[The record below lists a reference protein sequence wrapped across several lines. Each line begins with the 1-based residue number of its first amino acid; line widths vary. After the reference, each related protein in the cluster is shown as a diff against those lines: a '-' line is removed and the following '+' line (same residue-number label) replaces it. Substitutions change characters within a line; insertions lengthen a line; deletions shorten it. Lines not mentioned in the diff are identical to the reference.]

1 MSRQALAQAR
11 EEVAL
16 HVARGQAPRDL
27 LQRLANE
34 DRVALAEVVVGPRA
48 PASPLL
54 VAAALEVLPALEQT
68 IAPKALYQRLVSLAA
83 ETRGDVLAAACQRHP
98 VASWLVKL
106 AEAVE
111 GPLAGLAHLEATSG
125 LPVFAR
131 VCQLHAE
138 AGHQA
143 ALLEA
148 VTRLG
153 RPELPA
159 QLAAAGHLE
168 AAAAAVVRCLE
179 RDPASPALA
188 WAAAGWG
195 PDLSPLRLACV
206 RCLRDARTAQALAGW
221 LIGDPRASSLL
232 GVVRATLPAM
242 PPTRGPLD
250 AARP

>member
-1 MSRQALAQAR
+1 M
-11 EEVAL
+11 VA
-16 HVARGQAPRDL
+16 AGQAPRDL

-68 IAPKALYQRLVSLAA
+68 IAPKALYQRLVSLAV

-106 AEAVE
+106 AEGVE
-111 GPLAGLAHLEATSG
+111 GPLAGLLHIEATRS
-125 LPVFAR
+125 LSSFAR

-148 VTRLG
+148 AARLG
-153 RPELPA
+153 RPELA
-159 QLAAAGHLE
+159 GQLAAAGHLE
-168 AAAAAVVRCLE
+168 AAAAAVIRCLE
-179 RDPASPALA
+179 RDPDSPAIA

-195 PDLSPLRLACV
+195 PDLSALRLACV
-206 RCLRDARTAQALAGW
+206 RCLRDARTARSLAGW
-221 LIGDPRASSLL
+221 LQGDARATALL
-232 GVVRATLPAM
+232 SVVRPTLPAL
-242 PPTRGPLD
+242 PGGAID
-250 AARP
+250 ARAP